1 MVARIQRCKMN
12 PIVEQMP
19 TSLIS
24 EEDPTDEA
32 ITDTKLAVKPGRDE
46 RKSCRCTVPQIRQ
59 PCELKIGANVLSAL
73 LANESKT
80 GFSALI
86 DRLDGLKVGQKVE
99 LHTNIG
105 SFMVRI
111 VYINKVVP
119 PRNAAPGCDSWFRLG
134 MKIKQRLQERRQ

>member
-1 MVARIQRCKMN
+1 MN
-12 PIVEQMP
+12 PIVELMP
-19 TSLIS
+19 TSPVS

-32 ITDTKLAVKPGRDE
+32 ITGTKLAATPSRDE
-46 RKSCRCTVPQIRQ
+46 RKSCRCTVPPIRQ
-59 PCELKIGANVLSAL
+59 PCELKIGASVLSVSL
-73 LANESKT
+73 VNESKT

-86 DRLDGLKVGQKVE
+86 DRLDGLKVGKKVE
-99 LHTNIG
+99 LHTGMG

-134 MKIKQRLQERRQ
+134 MKIKQRL